1 MPVPGVVHK
10 VLPCPSPQEERGTGK
25 GSEEDKR
32 EIKDVDQLS

>member
-10 VLPCPSPQEERGTGK
+10 VLASPSPQGERGTGK
-25 GSEEDKR
+25 GSGKDKR